1 MSFMN
6 RFKKPEPPE
15 EEKVEFPSKEEDQ
28 EEGVD
33 LSPQPEKA
41 KRINKWLVYAVG
53 LFMIIGV
60 GVTFRSCGHSK
71 PKEPTE
77 TKQTASDVFNEG
89 DLQKAEERARN
100 QKGNTKNNGAK
111 SGKQASSNSPS
122 NGSGNLPDGNDY
134 YVDENGNTRAV
145 PKERPRPTTPS
156 SYNRSSSTYSS
167 SGGSPSVSAPSAPSQ
182 PAPLTPYEKYQ
193 NDSQSA
199 YYKRQLDDEQRSYTE
214 ERKANQS
221 DIFFD
226 MKEDRQARNSSNNRR
241 NNSYESPANQYYNDG
256 VTEDSEGRNNFQ
268 DDYIQ
273 VVNNGSSN
281 NYGYGSRRW

>member
-6 RFKKPEPPE
+6 RFKKPEPPD
-15 EEKVEFPSKEEDQ
+15 EEKVEFPSKEEQQ

-33 LSPQPEKA
+33 LSPQSEKA
-41 KRINKWLVYAVG
+41 KRINKLLVYVVG
-53 LFMIIGV
+53 IFMIVGV
-60 GVTFRSCGHSK
+60 GITFRSCGHSK
-71 PKEPTE
+71 PKEPIE
-77 TKQTASDVFNEG
+77 TKQTASDVFSEG

-111 SGKQASSNSPS
+111 SRKQASS
-122 NGSGNLPDGNDY
+122 NDY

-145 PKERPRPTTPS
+145 PKERTRP
-156 SYNRSSSTYSS
+156 STYSRPSSSYS
-167 SGGSPSVSAPSAPSQ
+167 SGRGSPSVSAPSQ

-193 NDSQSA
+193 SDSQAA
-199 YYKRQLDDEQRSYTE
+199 YYKRQLADEQRSYTE

-226 MKEDRQARNSSNNRR
+226 MKEDRQSRNSSSNRR

-256 VTEDSEGRNNFQ
+256 VTADSDGQNNFQ

>member
-6 RFKKPEPPE
+6 RFKKPEPPD
-15 EEKVEFPSKEEDQ
+15 EEKVEFPSKEEQ
-28 EEGVD
+28 PEEGVD
-33 LSPQPEKA
+33 LSPQSEKA
-41 KRINKWLVYAVG
+41 KRINKLLVYVVG
-53 LFMIIGV
+53 IFMIVGV
-60 GVTFRSCGHSK
+60 GITFRSCGHSK
-71 PKEPTE
+71 PKEPIE
-77 TKQTASDVFNEG
+77 TKQTASDVFSEG

-100 QKGNTKNNGAK
+100 QKRNTKNNGVK
-111 SGKQASSNSPS
+111 SGKQASSN
-122 NGSGNLPDGNDY
+122 GSTGSSDSLPDSNDY

-145 PKERPRPTTPS
+145 PKERTRPSTYRRPS
-156 SYNRSSSTYSS
+156 SSYSS
-167 SGGSPSVSAPSAPSQ
+167 GSGSPSVSAPSAPSQ

-193 NDSQSA
+193 SDSQAA
-199 YYKRQLDDEQRSYTE
+199 YYKRQLADEQRSYTE

-226 MKEDRQARNSSNNRR
+226 MKEDRQSRNSSRNRR

-256 VTEDSEGRNNFQ
+256 VTEDSDGQNNFQ